1 MEHTPSV
8 EEMIAV
14 VQAYIKERKGRSV
27 RIVLNNPMSIRK
39 HMVMLNDAPVLLRR
53 VYDACYDCLSPQ
65 SIPAAVLVIAKYQY
79 QMVS

>member
-8 EEMIAV
+8 EEMISV

-39 HMVMLNDAPVLLRR
+39 HMVMLNEA
-53 VYDACYDCLSPQ
+53 YN
-65 SIPAAVLVIAKYQY
+65 IAIANNENTK
-79 QMVS
+79 